1 MKRILLFILMLFS
14 LNFVQAEETYYRA
27 HYFAYKCIENGHWT
41 EWSNWKE
48 SRVLISIN
56 FDSEVIQIYTE
67 QEQKYIILDTGD
79 EYIDDKGGTQVE
91 LSVIDQDKDIGVI
104 RFRIQKDST
113 IQLYVEFND
122 IMWVYSGLYKI

>member
-14 LNFVQAEETYYRA
+14 LNFVKAEETYYRA
-27 HYFAYKCIENGHWT
+27 NYFAYKCIENGRWT

-67 QEQKYIILDTGD
+67 QKQKYIILDTGD

-91 LSVIDQDKDIGVI
+91 LSIIDQDKDIGVI
-104 RFRIQKDST
+104 RFRVQKDGT